1 MKDFVKSD
9 YFLELSVEEQRTYLI
24 LSNYADEK
32 GVVSNPKGVGTKHNL
47 NDYSISSLVL
57 LDYIERDKNTNKLI
71 LIKGIDLNE

>member
-32 GVVSNPKGVGTKHNL
+32 GLVSNPVGIATKHKL
-47 NDYSISSLVL
+47 NDFAISSLML
-57 LDYIERDKNTNKLI
+57 LDYIEWDKNVPKLV
-71 LIKGIDLNE
+71 LVKGIDLNG